1 MPRVFHEV
9 MMQQAD
15 ALAKTLVTHEP
26 HATAVF
32 FVVVALLLAASALLS
47 HASQRLRVPVNLVFL
62 LIGILAGSEGIGGIA
77 FNDYQFAFRAGSAA
91 LALILFDGG
100 LNTPVDTLRRS
111 IAPAGLLAT
120 VGVLGTVCI
129 VAVVAHQLGLPW
141 SASFLLGAIVSS
153 TDAAAVYSVLRSSG
167 IQLKHRV
174 GGTLEVESGI
184 NDPVAVI
191 LTTLLTQ
198 HLLGAENLS
207 ATHVVLS
214 LVREIVIGVGCG
226 LAIGTGARWIITR
239 ARLPASGLY
248 SVMTL
253 ATALFAFSLPTLVHG
268 SGFLGVYVAAVALG
282 AGRVPYASAL
292 RRIHDALAWLG
303 QVAMFLMLGLLVYP
317 SQLLDAAWIGTI
329 VGLALAL
336 VARPLMAVICLA
348 PLRFPRNDILYVG
361 WVGLRGAVPIIL
373 ALFPVLAAAPGAYR
387 IFNIVFF
394 IVVLNAILPG
404 ATVSWITRKLSLES
418 TEPPPSA
425 AVLTVESFDQ
435 LDGELLSYYVDE
447 ALPVAGMTLND
458 LPFPEGAAVT
468 MIVRGR
474 ELIAPKGS
482 TRLEVGDHAYVL
494 AKPGAR
500 EMVQLLFGR
509 PETS

>member
-1 MPRVFHEV
+1 MFQVAGRVTQV
-9 MMQQAD
+9 PN
-15 ALAKTLVTHEP
+15 EP

-32 FVVVALLLAASALLS
+32 FVVIALLLAASALLS
-47 HASQRLRVPVNLVFL
+47 HASQRLRVPVGLVFL
-62 LIGILAGSEGIGGIA
+62 GLGIAAGSEGFGGIA
-77 FNDYQFAFRAGSAA
+77 FDDFGFAFRAGSAA

-120 VGVLGTVCI
+120 VGVIGTMCI
-129 VAVVAHQLGLPW
+129 VAFFANRLGLPW
-141 SASFLLGAIVSS
+141 SSSFLLGAIVSS
-153 TDAAAVYSVLRSSG
+153 TDAAAVFSVLRSSG

-191 LTTLLTQ
+191 LTMVLTQ
-198 HLLGAENLS
+198 NLLS
-207 ATHVVLS
+207 AETVSVWHIALE
-214 LVREIVIGVGCG
+214 LVREITIGAGCG
-226 LAIGTGARWIITR
+226 IAIGAGGRWLITR

-248 SVMTL
+248 SVLTL
-253 ATALFAFSLPTLVHG
+253 ATALFAFSLPTLIGG
-268 SGFLGVYVAAVALG
+268 SGFLSVYVAAVTLG
-282 AGRVPYASAL
+282 SGRIPYRTGL
-292 RRIHDALAWLG
+292 GRIHDSLAWLG
-303 QVAMFLMLGLLVYP
+303 QVAMFLVFGLLVYP
-317 SQLLDAAWIGTI
+317 SQLLEAAWIGTV

-336 VARPLMAVICLA
+336 VARPVMVALCLV
-348 PLRFPRNDILYVG
+348 PLRFPRNDIVYVG

-373 ALFPVLAAAPGAYR
+373 SMFPVLAGAPGAYK

-404 ATVSWITRKLSLES
+404 TTVAWVTRWLKLES
-418 TEPPPSA
+418 DEPPPA
-425 AVLTVESFDQ
+425 EAVLTVESFEQ
-435 LDGELLSYYVDE
+435 LEGELQSYYVDE
-447 ALPVAGMTLND
+447 ALPVAGMTMND

-482 TRLEVGDHAYVL
+482 TRLEIGDHAYVL
-494 AKPGAR
+494 ARPADVHMIR
-500 EMVQLLFGR
+500 LLFGR
-509 PETS
+509 PESS